1 MVDIIHLNNTYLTYL
16 SPLLKWRVMD
26 LESLRKECARAPKY
40 RTFCRVIRGLEC
52 KKILEAYRD
61 PFNGKKYVYLSSFG
75 EGQLSNKENPTSVS
89 RDTLIHDIKV
99 SEIAKA
105 FCERG
110 WATEVELEHQL
121 HDKRNFKVTYKII
134 PDALFHG
141 EKKEGKF
148 KIALEVE
155 LSRKNNQ
162 RIVEKARQ
170 YVDSSYY
177 NYVLYFFSKRNFM
190 QQYIDLLEEKLGK
203 ESMGRFMFFVDETM
217 MDKRLNLDGV
227 EGIFK
232 GNAVTMA
239 KVFGH

>member
-1 MVDIIHLNNTYLTYL
+1 MEGNGF
-16 SPLLKWRVMD
+16 
-26 LESLRKECARAPKY
+26 RKFKKGVCPCAKISN
-40 RTFCRVIRGLEC
+40 FCRVIRGLEN

-61 PFNGKKYVYLSSFG
+61 PFNRKKYVYLSSFG
-75 EGQLSNKENPTSVS
+75 EGQLSNNENPTSVS

-105 FCERG
+105 FCDRG
-110 WATEVELEHQL
+110 WASEVELEHQL

-170 YVDSSYY
+170 YMDSSYY
-177 NYVLYFFSKRNFM
+177 NYVLYFFSKEISCSNTLNSLKRS
-190 QQYIDLLEEKLGK
+190 LGRK
-203 ESMGRFMFFVDETM
+203 
-217 MDKRLNLDGV
+217 
-227 EGIFK
+227 
-232 GNAVTMA
+232 A
-239 KVFGH
+239 